1 MPQTDYL
8 LSNLISKM
16 FTQPTFTQSMR
27 WTSTEFGQRML
38 RRVKRFDSKKPS
50 CTGTMTAIFRL
61 LSISAQIHVL
71 HHILFA
77 PHQLLNGF
85 RIDRCVI
92 GASPSRGLT
101 NARSFWIAL
110 SRSRV
115 ARDRLL
121 HWTRNCRAF
130 MPRQPPQW
138 CSAYMDWYCQ
148 NCCIAFQR
156 DGFEK

>member
-71 HHILFA
+71 HHTLFA
-77 PHQLLNGF
+77 LHQLLNGF

-92 GASPSRGLT
+92 GASPSRGQV
-101 NARSFWIAL
+101 NARSFELNQKLPCFHAAAT
-110 SRSRV
+110 S
-115 ARDRLL
+115 
-121 HWTRNCRAF
+121 
-130 MPRQPPQW
+130 QW
-138 CSAYMDWYCQ
+138 CCAYMDWYCQ
-148 NCCIAFQR
+148 TCSIAFQR